1 MNVWTELNWL
11 RSDDKTIVAEFTTA
25 SANTIMTVLGNF

>member
-11 RSDDKTIVAEFTTA
+11 RSDDKRVIAVFATA
-25 SANTIMTVLGNF
+25 SANTIMTVLVNF